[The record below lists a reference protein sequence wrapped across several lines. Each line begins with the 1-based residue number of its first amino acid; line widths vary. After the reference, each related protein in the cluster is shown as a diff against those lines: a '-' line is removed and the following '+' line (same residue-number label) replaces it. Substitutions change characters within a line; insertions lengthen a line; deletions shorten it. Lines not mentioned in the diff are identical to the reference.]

1 MKNKQKQFI
10 KEKKIDASKTLKL
23 KELEAIKDNKSDD
36 NENPLKYIE
45 SFEELS
51 NERLSEKY
59 NISKQIGF
67 KNLVFYFK
75 SKGITPINFIDFI
88 IIIIINKYLYRAN
101 SSVVI
106 LCTKLYTIYT
116 LLSWR
121 PCKT

>member
-10 KEKKIDASKTLKL
+10 KEKKIHASKTLKP

-45 SFEELS
+45 FFEELS

-67 KNLVFYFK
+67 KNLVF
-75 SKGITPINFIDFI
+75 I
-88 IIIIINKYLYRAN
+88 LRAKV
-101 SSVVI
+101 S
-106 LCTKLYTIYT
+106 LQ
-116 LLSWR
+116 
-121 PCKT
+121 